1 MKKNFNLL
9 SLCLLL
15 IASSLVG
22 CNKEN
27 NTNSPIII
35 SEVVEG
41 KLNNRVIELY
51 NNSDNTVNLDNYS
64 IEIELYNSINTI
76 NLSGNLKTKETF
88 IIAYSKACD
97 ELISKADII
106 SSDLMFN
113 GTQPIKLK
121 NKNKIVDIIGEE
133 TFQNNYYQD
142 ISLVRKKEFLIPRKQ
157 FDEYDWIRYNC
168 DNYSYLGTIDTSI
181 SNEELLDGPVL
192 TDEFLKAPY
201 FKTLDDGSI
210 VGAGGVME
218 VEVSSYVDGD
228 TTVFKCDPT
237 INASMGLNSTMR
249 VRYQNIDTPES
260 YKGNVQEF
268 GLVAKEFTLSQL
280 AFADK
285 IIMQSVLDGPITET
299 FDRML
304 AWIWIDDKLLNMEI
318 VKNGYSELAFSSV
331 DTMLYKDV
339 SYSNFLYNA
348 QLYAKKMKKGKFGEV
363 DPYWD
368 YDLGQVK
375 DNAPGINP
383 EK

>member
-304 AWIWIDDKLLNMEI
+304 SWIWIDDKLLNMEI